1 MVYHSTNANRRIPD
15 TVALQLLAAEEVRS
29 SLSLK
34 TIFDIVRPAHK
45 VPITIWSSDTP
56 LTLKPK
62 PITLFFLVT
71 GLWIFGTG
79 EAIIIASGIGV
90 SPWTV
95 LAQGIGKQTGFSV
108 GEATFVVSILVLFM
122 WVPLR
127 ETPGIGTIL
136 NAILIAMAID
146 VMVPFLPE
154 PTETGPA
161 FIQTIIGVIVVGIGS
176 SFYLTANLGPGPR
189 DGWMTGIQRR
199 TDWPIG
205 RVRISIEILVLSLGI
220 VLGGTFGI
228 GTIIFAIGI
237 GPVVAMSLGVVGR
250 VSLAG
255 RQSHL

>member
-1 MVYHSTNANRRIPD
+1 
-15 TVALQLLAAEEVRS
+15 VALQLLALEEVWS

-34 TIFDIVRPAHK
+34 TIFEIIRPAHK
-45 VPITIWSSDTP
+45 VPKTIWSSDTP
-56 LTLKPK
+56 LTLRPK
-62 PITLFFLVT
+62 PITFLFLVT

-108 GEATFVVSILVLFM
+108 GESTFIVSVLVLLM
-122 WVPLR
+122 WIPLR

-146 VMVPFLPE
+146 VMAPFLPN

-161 FIQTIIGVIVVGIGS
+161 LIQTIIGIIVVGIGS
-176 SFYLTANLGPGPR
+176 GFYLTANLGPGPR
-189 DGWMTGIQRR
+189 DGWMTGIQQRSG
-199 TDWPIG
+199 WSIG
-205 RVRISIEILVLSLGI
+205 RVRIGIEIMVLSLGI

-228 GTIIFAIGI
+228 GTIMFAIGI
-237 GPVVAMSLGVVGR
+237 GPVVAMSLGV
-250 VSLAG
+250 A
-255 RQSHL
+255 SHWSE

>member
-1 MVYHSTNANRRIPD
+1 
-15 TVALQLLAAEEVRS
+15 
-29 SLSLK
+29 
-34 TIFDIVRPAHK
+34 
-45 VPITIWSSDTP
+45 
-56 LTLKPK
+56 
-62 PITLFFLVT
+62 
-71 GLWIFGTG
+71 
-79 EAIIIASGIGV
+79 
-90 SPWTV
+90 
-95 LAQGIGKQTGFSV
+95 
-108 GEATFVVSILVLFM
+108 M

-154 PTETGPA
+154 PTETAA

-176 SFYLTANLGPGPR
+176 GFYLTANLGPGPR

>member
-1 MVYHSTNANRRIPD
+1 
-15 TVALQLLAAEEVRS
+15 
-29 SLSLK
+29 
-34 TIFDIVRPAHK
+34 
-45 VPITIWSSDTP
+45 
-56 LTLKPK
+56 
-62 PITLFFLVT
+62 
-71 GLWIFGTG
+71 
-79 EAIIIASGIGV
+79 
-90 SPWTV
+90 
-95 LAQGIGKQTGFSV
+95 
-108 GEATFVVSILVLFM
+108 
-122 WVPLR
+122 
-127 ETPGIGTIL
+127 
-136 NAILIAMAID
+136 MAID

-154 PTETGPA
+154 PTGGPA

-176 SFYLTANLGPGPR
+176 GFYLTANLGPGPR

>member
-1 MVYHSTNANRRIPD
+1 
-15 TVALQLLAAEEVRS
+15 
-29 SLSLK
+29 
-34 TIFDIVRPAHK
+34 
-45 VPITIWSSDTP
+45 
-56 LTLKPK
+56 
-62 PITLFFLVT
+62 
-71 GLWIFGTG
+71 
-79 EAIIIASGIGV
+79 
-90 SPWTV
+90 
-95 LAQGIGKQTGFSV
+95 V

-154 PTETGPA
+154 PTETGPRL
-161 FIQTIIGVIVVGIGS
+161 IQSIIGVIVVGVGS
-176 SFYLTANLGPGPR
+176 GFYLTANLGPGPR